1 VIDLS
6 ATLIGFAS
14 FVLVVLTICGVAY
27 YSADGLQSWA
37 ESKFKKSSDDSSL

>member
-1 VIDLS
+1 MIDLS

-27 YSADGLQSWA
+27 CNADSLKSWA
-37 ESKFKKSSDDSSL
+37 ESKLKKSDDSSL

>member
-1 VIDLS
+1 MLDLS

-27 YSADGLQSWA
+27 YNADDLQSWA
-37 ESKFKKSSDDSSL
+37 ESKLKKSDDSSL